1 MTELIQLPLAPD
13 SVQYALRWTA
23 EAGPQRGRTRQKTQ
37 GYKDNI
43 CMYPSDK
50 GLGLPIQGATWSS

>member
-23 EAGPQRGRTRQKTQ
+23 ESCPQRGGTRQKKEDPESRS
-37 GYKDNI
+37 G
-43 CMYPSDK
+43 
-50 GLGLPIQGATWSS
+50 